1 MGQLRRNPTM
11 VRQFY
16 LTNQDNCIYFEMN
29 TTNKEMTMYLRGELF
44 NGPKYKTKRN
54 KHF

>member
-1 MGQLRRNPTM
+1 
-11 VRQFY
+11 
-16 LTNQDNCIYFEMN
+16 MN